1 MEDEKKKAVDAAMG
15 VSPQNQVE
23 PTGETTGDTDYY
35 ANLKNESY
43 KAMLDAEIQA
53 DVAKQQSM
61 KYVGNTVA
69 GQGLAGQ
76 GMAESSRVGI
86 LNTFNQALS
95 EAQNTHNKN
104 LVDIGAQEVA
114 AQKQTANDN
123 FESMTTL
130 MSNASDVE
138 GLNNILKN
146 YKIDVA
152 DGVLSGEGYDALDPN
167 SQAQLNSLYQLYS
180 SQYQDQNGVYTDLAR
195 LQNATVIGTN
205 GKPLNLGTQF
215 NEETQIA
222 FAHALQ
228 GDLAVGTVVCL
239 DNTKK
244 KEGGTKGYIM
254 WTGKGF
260 KVVNEDAYNKAT
272 SKNTA
277 QWISGKES
285 KWF

>member
-152 DGVLSGEGYDALDPN
+152 DGVLSGEGYDALDSN

-260 KVVNEDAYNKAT
+260 KVVNEDAYNKAI